1 MKIIIIIIII
11 ISGAPREARSAVRAR
26 SPIGKEMW

>member
-1 MKIIIIIIII
+1 MRIIIIII